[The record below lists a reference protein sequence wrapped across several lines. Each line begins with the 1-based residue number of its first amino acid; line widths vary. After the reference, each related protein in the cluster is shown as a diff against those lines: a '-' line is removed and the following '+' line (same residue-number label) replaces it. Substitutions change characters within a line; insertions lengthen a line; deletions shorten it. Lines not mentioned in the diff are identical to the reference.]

1 MLSRLIFSN
10 GWFRLVDPYMA
21 THDSQLGNLNW
32 AGKLGRLIFS
42 LVSTDGFLPRTH
54 YSQLGNLNWAGQ
66 FGRLIFSLIQTG
78 GYLPGNPI
86 YK

>member
-1 MLSRLIFSN
+1 MYSAFFIRNLAGASLGMLSRLIFSN

-32 AGKLGRLIFS
+32 AG
-42 LVSTDGFLPRTH
+42 
-54 YSQLGNLNWAGQ
+54 Q